1 MRLWRITPSAA
12 PDDTRWH
19 NSQMWREVV
28 VRAETATEAR
38 VIASRM
44 ESDEMELSPR
54 FSSGTQAKDYPS
66 AFYDESLYS
75 VTEIP
80 AGASGQFSAD
90 GPREILLAH
99 RTGTA

>member
-1 MRLWRITPSAA
+1 
-12 PDDTRWH
+12 
-19 NSQMWREVV
+19 MWREVI
-28 VRAETATEAR
+28 VRAETASEAR

-44 ESDEMELSPR
+44 EADETELSPR
-54 FSSGTQAKDYPS
+54 FTSGTQAQDYPS
-66 AFYDESLYS
+66 AFYDENLYG

-80 AGASGQFSAD
+80 ASATGQFSPE